1 MDMVASGLLRQGFM
15 LLSRTVVAQWAA
27 DTGRADDLARLT
39 ARCFLPPDSGGS
51 DSLNLARRLT
61 VALRCS
67 DIGGDEAEPVAAAWR
82 VLARP
87 GNDSTMPIFV
97 FSTQYSLRA
106 PLRMRIPML
115 GDTGRPRLAVN
126 LSPAMSTV
134 VRWPLYWDPDA
145 PRRPVEVGI
154 LVDCTQDKRSLDE
167 YLGDAISYR
176 YDEIS
181 EAHKEPRPGV
191 LWLRCRNGV
200 YRNRV
205 GESCTYLAF
214 DRTVRAQ
221 VRSAKDKVK
230 GGKAVRPQALKV
242 RYVIAARGSSSVEE
256 KADAVLEILAKRFG
270 L

>member
-1 MDMVASGLLRQGFM
+1 
-15 LLSRTVVAQWAA
+15 
-27 DTGRADDLARLT
+27 
-39 ARCFLPPDSGGS
+39 
-51 DSLNLARRLT
+51 
-61 VALRCS
+61 
-67 DIGGDEAEPVAAAWR
+67 
-82 VLARP
+82 
-87 GNDSTMPIFV
+87 
-97 FSTQYSLRA
+97 
-106 PLRMRIPML
+106 
-115 GDTGRPRLAVN
+115 
-126 LSPAMSTV
+126 MSTV

-181 EAHKEPRPGV
+181 EAHKAPRPGV

-200 YRNRV
+200 YRNRP

-221 VRSAKDKVK
+221 VRSAS
-230 GGKAVRPQALKV
+230 GKAKSKAGKTLQPQALKV